1 MSATLSIPVAPGELF
16 DKISILEIKSER
28 IEDPAKLKNVRREL
42 ALLESVRDDAGL
54 HHPELGDLAAALKAV
69 NEDLWDIED
78 AIRDEERRGE
88 FGEQFIELARSVYRR
103 NDVRA
108 GLKKKINFALG
119 SEIVEEKSYSEYD
132 KA

>member
-1 MSATLSIPVAPGELF
+1 MPETLNIPVAPGELF

-28 IEDPAKLKNVRREL
+28 IDDATKLDNVRREL
-42 ALLESVRDDAGL
+42 ELLRGVRDAAGL
-54 HHPELGDLAAALKAV
+54 AHPELDDLTTRLKTV

-88 FGEQFIELARSVYRR
+88 FGDRFVELARSVYRR

-108 GLKKKINFALG
+108 DLKKRINLALG
-119 SEIVEEKSYSEYD
+119 SAIVEEKSYADY
-132 KA
+132 